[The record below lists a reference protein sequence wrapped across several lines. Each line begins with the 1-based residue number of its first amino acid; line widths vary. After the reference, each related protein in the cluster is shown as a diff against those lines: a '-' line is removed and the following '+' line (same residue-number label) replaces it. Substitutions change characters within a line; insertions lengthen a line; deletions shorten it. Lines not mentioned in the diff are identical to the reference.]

1 MGSVWLTRVQFFSLA
16 ETATKP
22 SCARNLSKNHV
33 WTRGKGSRRTHRT
46 KKRTP
51 HLTLCFPPPDCRGAQ
66 AERVGRC
73 WCLLA
78 TKNHSKNQR
87 QKGGRGFQLQEG
99 RGMWNC
105 WPQFWFCSARFWAT
119 RCCCC
124 RSPKKPQNHRRLV
137 ERFRGARDGDEL
149 TYLICVSCTPPPP
162 PPPLRIPAARGD
174 DLNQKNHNEI
184 QDQPPWIEN
193 DTAREETLTWVW
205 SPLQPRTNSP
215 LRVQM
220 RAVKIADGC
229 ESRWRRERKPRE
241 RRWVE
246 EMNRRATWCFQ

>member
-46 KKRTP
+46 KKWTP

-99 RGMWNC
+99 RGMWDR
-105 WPQFWFCSARFWAT
+105 WPKFWFCSARFRAT

-162 PPPLRIPAARGD
+162 PPPLRILAARGD
-174 DLNQKNHNEI
+174 DLNKKKTQRN
-184 QDQPPWIEN
+184 PGS
-193 DTAREETLTWVW
+193 TAVDRKWYCTGGNTHLGMIST
-205 SPLQPRTNSP
+205 STPRRFPAACPDAHGQN
-215 LRVQM
+215 
-220 RAVKIADGC
+220 
-229 ESRWRRERKPRE
+229 
-241 RRWVE
+241 RRWVREQME
-246 EMNRRATWCFQ
+246 EREKT

>member
-1 MGSVWLTRVQFFSLA
+1 MDQHHHQICVSLPASSKRRCHLQGLKFATNICRVQFFSLA

-22 SCARNLSKNHV
+22 SCARN
-33 WTRGKGSRRTHRT
+33 
-46 KKRTP
+46 
-51 HLTLCFPPPDCRGAQ
+51 LTLCFPPPDCRGAQ

-87 QKGGRGFQLQEG
+87 HKGGRAFQLQEG
-99 RGMWNC
+99 RGMWDR
-105 WPQFWFCSARFWAT
+105 WPKFWFCSARFRAT

-149 TYLICVSCTPPPP
+149 TYLICISCTPPPP

-174 DLNQKNHNEI
+174 DLNQKKNTKKY
-184 QDQPPWIEN
+184 WI
-193 DTAREETLTWVW
+193 
-205 SPLQPRTNSP
+205 
-215 LRVQM
+215 
-220 RAVKIADGC
+220 
-229 ESRWRRERKPRE
+229 
-241 RRWVE
+241 
-246 EMNRRATWCFQ
+246 NRRG

>member
-22 SCARNLSKNHV
+22 SCARN
-33 WTRGKGSRRTHRT
+33 
-46 KKRTP
+46 
-51 HLTLCFPPPDCRGAQ
+51 LTLCFPPPDCRGAQ

-99 RGMWNC
+99 RGMWDR
-105 WPQFWFCSARFWAT
+105 WPQFWFCSARFRAT

-124 RSPKKPQNHRRLV
+124 RSLKKPQNHRRLV

-174 DLNQKNHNEI
+174 DLNQKIPQRN
-184 QDQPPWIEN
+184 PGS
-193 DTAREETLTWVW
+193 TAV
-205 SPLQPRTNSP
+205 
-215 LRVQM
+215 
-220 RAVKIADGC
+220 D
-229 ESRWRRERKPRE
+229 RKWYPAACPDACGQN
-241 RRWVE
+241 RRWVWEQME
-246 EMNRRATWCFQ
+246 ERERI